1 MGADMSNVDK
11 RNRFDEEIF
20 SYRATKSGTVLIS
33 WQGRLVTTLN
43 GKAAE
48 RFLTQI
54 AGHDDRSA
62 PLVMAKATGNFKR
75 GNERLAQQSKKSSEP
90 A

>member
-1 MGADMSNVDK
+1 MEADMSNVDK

-54 AGHDDRSA
+54 AGLDDRSA
-62 PLVMAKATGNFKR
+62 QLVMAKATGNFKR